1 VFTGDNIM
9 RASRKLCLAVAL
21 ALTLPAAAL
30 SAEEN
35 YAGWEVLKN
44 PFPSTGGGGIMI
56 DGYNPVISN
65 GKCLTDFTASDPAG
79 KVYYNKVEFDT
90 VETQGGI
97 LCTNGKWRA
106 VDGSMSGTT
115 PFRMFIKDGVV
126 RRAP

>member
-1 VFTGDNIM
+1 M
-9 RASRKLCLAVAL
+9 RTSFRLSLAVAL
-21 ALTLPAAAL
+21 ALALPAAAL
-30 SAEEN
+30 PAEEN
-35 YAGWEVLKN
+35 YAEWEVLKN

-56 DGYNPVISN
+56 DGYKPVISN
-65 GKCLTDFTASDPAG
+65 GKCRTDFTASDPAG
-79 KVYYNKVEFDT
+79 KVYYNKAEFDT

-106 VDGSMSGTT
+106 VDGGMAGTT